1 MRMLSGVGILVALV
15 LAFGCSKSDP
25 APPPQRPVEPATTQI
40 QAIAPPP
47 ERNPDRNAYFGDLHV
62 HTGLSFD
69 AYVFGARANPDDA
82 YRYAKGEVIK
92 HPAGFDMQLEHP
104 LDFEAVTDHSEYLGM
119 LPAMADPS
127 TKVGQHPIAQRIRD
141 AATPEARRTEFQAV
155 IKRLRGPRA
164 SDDLLD
170 ASVVHSAWADTVAS
184 AQRNN
189 APGTFTT
196 FVGYEYT
203 AAGPEQENLHRNVIF
218 RGTAPEQ
225 VFTALDSVNPE
236 DLWAWMDTQRAAG
249 HEALAIPH
257 NSNGSNGLMFQLTN
271 SAGQPIDAAY
281 ADQRMR
287 NEPLVEITQVKGTS
301 DTRSILS
308 PNDEWADFEVM
319 TLRIASTLPSE
330 PHGSYVRE
338 AYLNGL
344 AMEATRGVN
353 PYRFGL
359 IGSSDTHVAAG
370 AFDEANYWS
379 KVGLVDATPQLRGS
393 VPLEKPGADGSAYSS
408 GYFQNW
414 SASGLVGVWAEA
426 NTRESIFDALRRK
439 ETFATSGPRIRVRFF
454 AGYDLSEQLLTDPN
468 VIRTAY
474 ARGVPMGSD
483 IVMSKS
489 IAAAAPVFF
498 VWAMRDPDSAPLQ
511 RMQIIKGWVADGKA
525 RERVFDVACG
535 SGAVDPATQRCEDNG
550 AKVDLSTCGF
560 SADAGASELR
570 TVWHDPAF
578 DPAQRAF
585 YYARVLENPTC
596 RWSTWDALR
605 AGVPP
610 REGLPTTLQER
621 AWSSPIWYRP
631 A

>member
-1 MRMLSGVGILVALV
+1 MRIFAGIVAGAGLALV
-15 LAFGCSKSDP
+15 FGCSKSDP
-25 APPPQRPVEPATTQI
+25 AAPPRQATPPVAQTQP
-40 QAIAPPP
+40 IAPPLA
-47 ERNPDRNAYFGDLHV
+47 RNPDRNAYFGDLHV

-69 AYVFGARANPDDA
+69 AYVFGTRANPDDA

-92 HPAGFDMQLEHP
+92 HPAGFDMQLKHP

-141 AATPEARRTEFQAV
+141 ATTPQARRTEFQAV
-155 IKRLRGPRA
+155 VKLLRGPRA

-170 ASVVHSAWADTVAS
+170 SGVVRSAWADTIAS
-184 AQRNN
+184 AERNN
-189 APGTFTT
+189 DPGTFTT
-196 FVGYEYT
+196 FIGFEYT

-225 VFTALDSVNPE
+225 IFTALDSVNPE

-319 TLRIASTLPSE
+319 TLRIASALPSE

-344 AMEATRGVN
+344 ALEAARGVN

-359 IGSSDTHVAAG
+359 IGASDTHVAAG

-379 KVGLVDATPQLRGS
+379 KVGLLDATPQLRGS

-414 SASGLVGVWAEA
+414 SASGLAGVWAEQ

-454 AGYDLSEQLLTDPN
+454 AGYDLSEQLLKDPD
-468 VIRTAY
+468 VIQTAY
-474 ARGVPMGSD
+474 AQGVPMGSD
-483 IVMSKS
+483 LIASTTIVG
-489 IAAAAPVFF
+489 AAPRFF
-498 VWAMRDPDSAPLQ
+498 VWAMRDPNSAPLQ
-511 RMQIIKGWVADGKA
+511 RVQIIKGWVADGKA
-525 RERVFDVACG
+525 QERVFDVACG
-535 SGAVDPATQRCEDNG
+535 SGAVDPATHRCADNG
-550 AKVDLSTCGF
+550 AKVDLTTCGY
-560 SADAGASELR
+560 SADVGAAELR
-570 TVWHDPAF
+570 TVWNDPAF
-578 DPAQRAF
+578 DPTQRAF
-585 YYARVLENPTC
+585 YYVRVLENPTC

-610 REGLPTTLQER
+610 RDGLPTTLQER